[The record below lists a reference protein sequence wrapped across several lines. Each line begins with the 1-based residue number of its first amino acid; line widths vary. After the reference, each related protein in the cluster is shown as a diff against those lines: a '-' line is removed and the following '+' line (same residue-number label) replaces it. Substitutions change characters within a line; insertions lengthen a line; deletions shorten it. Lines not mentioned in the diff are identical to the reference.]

1 MRENKY
7 WWVTLILE
15 VIFILMLLDFSKELV
30 RQGFNWV
37 GNIIKLLVL
46 LFIFYGMGK
55 NFNELMK

>member
-1 MRENKY
+1 MKENKY
-7 WWVTLILE
+7 WWVILILE